1 MGSSSQHHHLLKF
14 GVEFPKLSGHSVQHN
29 WPDGLVTEC
38 FALPPPSEVPPDI
51 DIISSRAEHLHLLE
65 LDVSADVED
74 NEQVMRVDWA
84 YGSDCDQK
92 DWS

>member
-1 MGSSSQHHHLLKF
+1 MFDCGHVIFKGCFGSVGSSSQHHHLLKF

-65 LDVSADVED
+65 LDVSADVCE
-74 NEQVMRVDWA
+74 
-84 YGSDCDQK
+84 GGG
-92 DWS
+92 